1 MQENY
6 AWEYIAERA
15 VKEAEHI
22 ISTGATVRACA
33 NYFGISKST
42 VHKDVSERLK
52 DVDAALYTGVRQVL
66 DKNLSE
72 RHIRGGLATRDKYR
86 AKCVC
91 SLKEGCA
98 CGGDTCGKDDAC
110 ANCAKGEYACADTA
124 LSRSEQKS

>member
-52 DVDAALYTGVRQVL
+52 DVDAALYAGVRQVL

-86 AKCVC
+86 GKVASCKG
-91 SLKEGCA
+91 GCA
-98 CGGDTCGKDDAC
+98 CCGDTCGTGDAC
-110 ANCAKGEYACADTA
+110 ANCAKGECACADTA
-124 LSRSEQKS
+124 LSRSEQKL

>member
-52 DVDAALYTGVRQVL
+52 DVDAALYAGVRQVL

-72 RHIRGGLATRDKYR
+72 RHILGGLATRDKYR
-86 AKCVC
+86 GKVASCKG
-91 SLKEGCA
+91 GCA
-98 CGGDTCGKDDAC
+98 CGGDTCGTGDAC
-110 ANCAKGEYACADTA
+110 ANCAKGECACADTA
-124 LSRSEQKS
+124 LSRSEQKL

>member
-52 DVDAALYTGVRQVL
+52 DVDAALYAGVRQVL

-86 AKCVC
+86 GKVASCKG
-91 SLKEGCA
+91 GCA
-98 CGGDTCGKDDAC
+98 CGGDTRGTGDAC
-110 ANCAKGEYACADTA
+110 ANCAKGECACADTA
-124 LSRSEQKS
+124 LSGPKKK

>member
-52 DVDAALYTGVRQVL
+52 DVGAALYAGVRQVL

-86 AKCVC
+86 GKVASCKG
-91 SLKEGCA
+91 GCA
-98 CGGDTCGKDDAC
+98 CGGDTCGTGDAC
-110 ANCAKGEYACADTA
+110 ANCAKGECACADTA
-124 LSRSEQKS
+124 LSRSEQKL

>member
-52 DVDAALYTGVRQVL
+52 DVDAALYAGVRQVL
-66 DKNLSE
+66 DRNLSG

-86 AKCVC
+86 GKVASCKG
-91 SLKEGCA
+91 GCA
-98 CGGDTCGKDDAC
+98 CGGDTCGTGDAC
-110 ANCAKGEYACADTA
+110 ANCAKGECACADTA
-124 LSRSEQKS
+124 LSRSEQKL